1 MKGNKKTV
9 LVLAAL
15 AAAAVLMLGLWWST
29 QPKAQEGD
37 KTVIVE
43 VVHGDQSSKEFT
55 YRTDAQ
61 HLGPLLTEEGLIQ
74 GEQGAMGL
82 FILTADGETAQGS
95 QWWCITKGG
104 AWLDTGVDKTPI
116 ADGDHFELTLKRG

>member
-1 MKGNKKTV
+1 M
-9 LVLAAL
+9 
-15 AAAAVLMLGLWWST
+15 
-29 QPKAQEGD
+29 
-37 KTVIVE
+37 IVE

-116 ADGDHFELTLKRG
+116 ADGDHFELTLKKG

>member
-43 VVHGDQSSKEFT
+43 VV
-55 YRTDAQ
+55 AQ

-116 ADGDHFELTLKRG
+116 ADGDHFELTLKKG